1 MVSRLWHLFTRR
13 GGFLVATQIWLGGAQ
28 KVAQVNTVT
37 PTAANNAVY
46 TITINS
52 KTVTYTADGSAT
64 VAEITAGLVTAFRAS
79 TEPEFQEV
87 TATDSTTYVTLTA
100 ATPGKPFTQTSSST
114 AGSLL
119 TATATASA
127 GPNHWG
133 TAANWSTGSVPVDA
147 DDVIIG
153 AGNVSILWDLDQ
165 STIDLASFTVMA
177 AYTGQI
183 GNPDY
188 ADSYRQ
194 YRETYLKLGTATTVD
209 IGLGDG
215 PGSSLIRLH
224 TGSNATT
231 LRVWKMGSPTEAGL
245 PALQLQGS
253 HASNVLNAY
262 SGTIGLAVNPGETAQ
277 FPTINA
283 GYETSQS
290 SDVQIICGSGCT
302 LGGTITQ
309 SGGIVDA
316 TTATT
321 TWSISGGDAILRGTA
336 TLTTLNLDGGTMTY
350 RSSGTLTT
358 ANVGSDGTLD
368 FSRDLRSRTVTNCYA
383 SAGARV
389 LDPFKTVT
397 FSNGVKCSR
406 SGLQS
411 GTRTTGVILDLG
423 EHLTITP
430 SSY

>member
-64 VAEITAGLVTAFRAS
+64 VAEITAGLVAAFQAS
-79 TEPEFQEV
+79 DEPEFQEI
-87 TATDSTTYVTLTA
+87 TATDSTTHVTLTA
-100 ATPGKPFTQTSSST
+100 GEPGKPFTQTSSST

-119 TATATASA
+119 TATATSSA

-133 TAANWSTGSVPVDA
+133 TAANWSGGAVPVDA
-147 DDVIIG
+147 DDVVIG
-153 AGNVSILWDLDQ
+153 AGNVDILYDLNQ
-165 STIDLASFTVMA
+165 STIDLSSLTIYA
-177 AYTGQI
+177 AYTGKI

-188 ADSYRQ
+188 NNSYRE
-194 YRETYLKLGTATTVD
+194 YRTTYLTLGTATVVD
-209 IGLGDG
+209 IGIGDG
-215 PGSSLIRLH
+215 PGSSLIRLNLG
-224 TGSNATT
+224 TNASTV
-231 LRVWKMGSPTEAGL
+231 RVWKMGSPTDVGL

-253 HASNVLNAY
+253 NASNVLNAY

-277 FPTINA
+277 FPTITA

-290 SDVQIICGSGCT
+290 SDVALTCGTGCT

-316 TTATT
+316 TTAVT
-321 TWSISGGDAILRGTA
+321 TWTVNGGEASLRGTA
-336 TLTTLNLDGGTMTY
+336 TLTTLNLDNGNFNY
-350 RSSGTLTT
+350 RSSGTMTT

-397 FSNGVKCSR
+397 FSNGVKCHR
-406 SGLQS
+406 AGVQS
-411 GTRTTGVILDLG
+411 GSRTTGVVLDLG